1 MGMGPFRL
9 TCVWIVILLATVIL
23 IVHVSHSPA
32 RILRLRLGSRAI
44 GDDNLQQPSTSN
56 KTQPTVREIPQVFSN
71 ETFSRPCQG
80 SPTSSQNI
88 SYFFRVD
95 QSGGGDFVTVQAA
108 VDAVPENS
116 EQRTIIQIRA
126 GIYEYAQILKTTR
139 IIDAKR
145 YM

>member
-9 TCVWIVILLATVIL
+9 TCVWAVVLLATVIL
-23 IVHVSHSPA
+23 IVSVSHSPA
-32 RILRLRLGSRAI
+32 WILNVRLGNRVASDQHEHPA
-44 GDDNLQQPSTSN
+44 NQTP
-56 KTQPTVREIPQVFSN
+56 VRDIPQVFSN
-71 ETFSRPCQG
+71 ETYSRPCQG
-80 SPTSSQNI
+80 SPTSSKNI

-126 GIYEYAQILKTTR
+126 GIYEFSLSLSLHNSN
-139 IIDAKR
+139 
-145 YM
+145 

>member
-1 MGMGPFRL
+1 MGMGAFRL

-32 RILRLRLGSRAI
+32 TILRLRLGYSKPI
-44 GDDNLQQPSTSN
+44 DGNDPGLPLSTPF
-56 KTQPTVREIPQVFSN
+56 QRDIPQVFSN
-71 ETFSRPCQG
+71 ETYSRPCQG
-80 SPTSSQNI
+80 SPTSSKNV

-95 QSGGGDFVTVQAA
+95 PSGRGDFVTVQAA

-126 GIYEYAQILKTTR
+126 GIYE
-139 IIDAKR
+139 
-145 YM
+145 

>member
-9 TCVWIVILLATVIL
+9 TCIWIVILLATVML
-23 IVHVSHSPA
+23 MVSVSHSPTWM
-32 RILRLRLGSRAI
+32 LNVRLGSRVASDRPTI
-44 GDDNLQQPSTSN
+44 EHSMSN
-56 KTQPTVREIPQVFSN
+56 KTTSHVHDLPQVFSN
-71 ETFSRPCQG
+71 ETYSRPCQG
-80 SPTSSQNI
+80 SPTSSKNI

-126 GIYEYAQILKTTR
+126 GIYE
-139 IIDAKR
+139 
-145 YM
+145 

>member
-9 TCVWIVILLATVIL
+9 TCMWIIILLATVIL

-32 RILRLRLGSRAI
+32 SILRLRLGYSS
-44 GDDNLQQPSTSN
+44 DDGEHRPTATTTTSS
-56 KTQPTVREIPQVFSN
+56 VRTDIPQVFSS
-71 ETFSRPCQG
+71 ETYSRPCQG
-80 SPTSSQNI
+80 SPTSSRNV

-95 QSGGGDFVTVQAA
+95 PSGGGDFVTVQAA

-126 GIYEYAQILKTTR
+126 GIYE
-139 IIDAKR
+139 
-145 YM
+145 

>member
-23 IVHVSHSPA
+23 IVHFSHSPA
-32 RILRLRLGSRAI
+32 TLLRLRLGYSRPIA
-44 GDDNLQQPSTSN
+44 DDEHRQPPST
-56 KTQPTVREIPQVFSN
+56 TIQRDIPQVFSN
-71 ETFSRPCQG
+71 ETYSRPCQG
-80 SPTSSQNI
+80 SPTSSKNV

-95 QSGGGDFVTVQAA
+95 PSGGGDFVTVQAA

-126 GIYEYAQILKTTR
+126 GIYE
-139 IIDAKR
+139 
-145 YM
+145 